1 MSCSLRLCSLK
12 PAGSALAVALSCATL
27 CPRLATA
34 QTQAPAG
41 LVEPVYRVADASAAA
56 TPVAPAEQAAVQPAQ
71 PAAAEPQPAQVAARI
86 VEPAAAQAPFNL
98 DPIPGQHPLVPA
110 LRVAEESLKHID
122 ANIKDYQGVLLK
134 RERIDG
140 ELAEKPEVAFVKVRH
155 QPFSVY
161 MFFLSPNK
169 GQECLYVDGP
179 NGAEGKIHALGSGL
193 KRKFGVFEFNVND
206 RMVMKGQKYPITKL
220 GVRNLTSELVAVATN
235 DINFGECE
243 VQVSQ
248 NVLGTTNG
256 PKRPVT
262 VLEVTHPTPRRNF
275 RFYKAQVF
283 IDNELRVPIRY
294 AAYMWPENPGE
305 APPLEEEYTYLDLKV
320 NNGFTDATFSKE
332 NPEIFKD

>member
-1 MSCSLRLCSLK
+1 MK

-27 CPRLATA
+27 CPRAAEA
-34 QTQAPAG
+34 QTQPPPG
-41 LVEPVYRVADASAAA
+41 LVQPVYRVADATAA
-56 TPVAPAEQAAVQPAQ
+56 TPTPTEQPAVQPTQ
-71 PAAAEPQPAQVAARI
+71 PAAADQQPAQVAARI

-110 LRVAEESLKHID
+110 LKVAEECLKHID
-122 ANIKDYQGVLLK
+122 ATIQDYQAVLIK

-140 ELAEKPEVAFVKVRH
+140 ELMDKEVAFVKVRH

-169 GQECLYVDGP
+169 GQECLYVAGP
-179 NGAEGKIHALGSGL
+179 NGEEGKIHALGSGL
-193 KRKFGVFEFNVND
+193 KRKFGVFEFGVHD

-248 NVLGTTNG
+248 NVLGTTDG

-275 RFYKAQVF
+275 RFHKAQVF

-305 APPLEEEYTYLDLKV
+305 APPLEEEYTYLNLKV
-320 NNGFTDATFSKE
+320 NNGFTDATFSKD